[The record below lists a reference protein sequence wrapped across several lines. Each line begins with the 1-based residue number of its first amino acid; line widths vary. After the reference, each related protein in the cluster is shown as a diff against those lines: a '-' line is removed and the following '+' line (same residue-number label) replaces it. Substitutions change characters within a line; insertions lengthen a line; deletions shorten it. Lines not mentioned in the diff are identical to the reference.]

1 LAYSKRSSDKGRREW
16 IEEGRRTWIEEG
28 RKDVANGKVVW
39 IRSHKKEGCDL
50 VSAHY
55 NL

>member
-1 LAYSKRSSDKGRREW
+1 MDRGRKEDVDR
-16 IEEGRRTWIEEG
+16 GRKENVDIG
-28 RKDVANGKVVW
+28 RKDVVNGKVVW